1 MREEFCVVGCGPAGA
16 AAALALCRTGI
27 RPVVYEKSAF
37 PRHKVC
43 GEFFSAEILPALE
56 RIGMA
61 GRFMDARPPRV
72 THGELHF
79 ARSGRRFPLPE
90 TGFGLSR
97 YTFDEM
103 LCQAVMERAAEVRHE
118 RLLKPTG
125 PAVWAAGRGAA
136 GPRGRRPFGFKAHFA
151 GPAGDAV
158 ELYFFPGGYC
168 GTCPIENGL
177 TNVCGLAS
185 EELLAAHQFRP
196 DSMLRTA
203 GRLAERLRPLER
215 RTLWRFSG
223 PLRYGPPPPPRDGMI
238 AAGDAACFVDP
249 FTGSGLLAAIET
261 GVWAGETLLE
271 TGRAAAHHLRC
282 RRFQRRQLTATTLI
296 RRAVELGWAEPLA
309 GLIPSSVLYRLTR
322 PAPCQFRS

>member
-1 MREEFCVVGCGPAGA
+1 MREQFTVVGCGPAGA
-16 AAALALCRTGI
+16 ATALALCRAGVP
-27 RPVVYEKSAF
+27 PVVYEKSAF

-43 GEFFSAEILPALE
+43 GEFFSAEILPALD

-61 GRFMDARPPRV
+61 GQFLAALPARV

-103 LCQAVMERAAEVRHE
+103 LYRAVLERGAEVRQE

-125 PAVWAAGRGAA
+125 PAVWAGGRAVA
-136 GPRGRRPFGFKAHFA
+136 EPHGRRPFGFKAHFA

-185 EELLAAHQFRP
+185 EDVLAAHQFRP
-196 DSMLRTA
+196 DSMLA
-203 GRLAERLRPLER
+203 AAPRLAERLRPLER
-215 RTLWRFSG
+215 HTRWMFSG
-223 PLRYGPPPPPRDGMI
+223 PLRYGPPPPPRVGMI

-249 FTGSGLLAAIET
+249 FTGTGLLAAIET
-261 GVWAGETLLE
+261 GTWAGEALLMWSSKVNR
-271 TGRAAAHHLRC
+271 TPLP
-282 RRFQRRQLTATTLI
+282 RRQLAAAALI
-296 RRAVELGWAEPLA
+296 RRAVELGWAESLA
-309 GLIPSSVLYRLTR
+309 GLIPASLLYRLTR
-322 PAPCQFRS
+322 PPSS